1 MMGNYDTGGWGW
13 GSWLLMSL
21 MMLVILALIAWGLF
35 LIWRASAGGEGAGSP
50 PRPPTPEA
58 ILRERLA
65 RGEIDP
71 EEYRQRLEAL
81 RAKEPSANG

>member
-1 MMGNYDTGGWGW
+1 MMGNYGTGGWGW

-21 MMLVILALIAWGLF
+21 TMLVILALIAWGLF
-35 LIWRASAGGEGAGSP
+35 LLWRASVGGEEAGSA

-71 EEYRQRLEAL
+71 DEYRQRLEAL
-81 RAKEPSANG
+81 RAKEPSTNG